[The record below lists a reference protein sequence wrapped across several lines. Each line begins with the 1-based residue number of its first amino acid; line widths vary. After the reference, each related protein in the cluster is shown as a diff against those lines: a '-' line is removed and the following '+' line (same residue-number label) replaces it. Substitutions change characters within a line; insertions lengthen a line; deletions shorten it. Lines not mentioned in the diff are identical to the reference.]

1 MQLCRRY
8 RITSDSSV
16 EKAFI
21 VHLSQKKI
29 KFGNDLYVF
38 IPNKFKNPDK
48 MSEEFNN
55 VQLSS
60 SVKENARNVTLNQF
74 ERAKKAG
81 DLHHAIGTPSVQD
94 LKDVL
99 RMNLIS
105 NNPITTEDIEIGELI
120 FGPDILL
127 VH

>member
-1 MQLCRRY
+1 
-8 RITSDSSV
+8 V

-29 KFGNDLYVF
+29 KFENDVYVF

-48 MSEEFNN
+48 MSEKFNN

-74 ERAKKAG
+74 ERATKAG
-81 DLHHAIGTPSVQD
+81 DFYHAIGTPFCTR
-94 LKDVL
+94 LKGCL
-99 RMNLIS
+99 THES
-105 NNPITTEDIEIGELI
+105 N
-120 FGPDILL
+120 
-127 VH
+127 